1 MGHHHRV
8 GLFCCCCSPF
18 PPIAAQEAG
27 NETERKTTLNAPHS
41 DDHVPA
47 SFVYITQSKL
57 KLNQGT
63 STQAPSSEIF
73 ALEGSSLSLS
83 LSRMNEQKVC
93 KCTTQ
98 RTPRTK
104 NEQRDTL
111 VTIRCARSVG
121 TNLSL
126 VCLDQFTWFSTDH
139 PSTVHTR
146 SARFTFYRRQRKH
159 ASSKLAPMIINVQN
173 H

>member
-8 GLFCCCCSPF
+8 GLFCCCCCSPF

-27 NETERKTTLNAPHS
+27 NETERKTKLNAPHS
-41 DDHVPA
+41 DDHHVPA

-63 STQAPSSEIF
+63 STEAPSSEIF
-73 ALEGSSLSLS
+73 ALEGPSLSLS

-98 RTPRTK
+98 RTPRPK

-121 TNLSL
+121 TNLSRVRL
-126 VCLDQFTWFSTDH
+126 HQFTWFSTDH

-146 SARFTFYRRQRKH
+146 SARFTFYRRQRK
-159 ASSKLAPMIINVQN
+159 L
-173 H
+173 